1 MVPSSDAQSADDLLF
16 SLLLVSCESLLS
28 GGALAYRFGR
38 GITLPIR
45 GAMGYNCAAMSDAQQ
60 SSGVRAAIIG
70 LVAMLAVLSQTGC
83 ATIRVT
89 DPGRTATEQFLM
101 SEAVIEA
108 IEQLSAA
115 ALRDRLVYLDGTYL
129 AGMPQQEV
137 SFLMGEI
144 RARLLLEGVRLV
156 ETREQ
161 ADIILEPRS
170 GGVGVDRTEFLLG
183 IPAIYIP
190 TAASSVGANAPPIT
204 TPELA
209 IVKRTTQRGFAGVAF
224 VAYWRDSGELV
235 VSSGPFIGRTLRQD
249 YWFFGT
255 GPQTVGNIPTTR
267 TPQ

>member
-1 MVPSSDAQSADDLLF
+1 
-16 SLLLVSCESLLS
+16 
-28 GGALAYRFGR
+28 
-38 GITLPIR
+38 
-45 GAMGYNCAAMSDAQQ
+45 MGYNCAVMSDLQRLN
-60 SSGVRAAIIG
+60 GVGRTAIAG
-70 LVAMLAVLSQTGC
+70 LIAVVVVLGQGGC

-108 IEQLSAA
+108 IAQLSAA
-115 ALRDRLVYLDGTYL
+115 ALRDRIVYLDGKYL
-129 AGMPQQEV
+129 AGVPQQEV
-137 SFLMGEI
+137 SFLLGEI

-156 ETREQ
+156 ESRDE
-161 ADIILEPRS
+161 ADIILEPRT
-170 GGVGVDRTEFLLG
+170 GGVGIDRTEFLLG
-183 IPAIYIP
+183 IPAIYVP
-190 TAASSVGANAPPIT
+190 TAAGSVGANAPPIT

-235 VSSGPFIGRTLRQD
+235 ASSGPFIGRTLRQD

-255 GPQTVGNIPTTR
+255 GPQTVGDIPTTN